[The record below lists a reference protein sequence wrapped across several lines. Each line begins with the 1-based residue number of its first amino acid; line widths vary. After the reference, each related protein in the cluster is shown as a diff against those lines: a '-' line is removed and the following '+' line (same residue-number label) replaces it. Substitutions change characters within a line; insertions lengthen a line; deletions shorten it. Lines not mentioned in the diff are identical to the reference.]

1 MKDITEA
8 HEDYLKAI
16 YLISKKNKGGWVS
29 NKEISHFLNIK
40 PASVSNMLYKLRDQ
54 NFIYWKPRSP
64 IRLAKKGKEVVQELL
79 KNYNR
84 LQEFFKQVLHLE
96 DQYLIQELA
105 CKIEHLI
112 TPEVSNALEE
122 LITLETIQLS

>member
-1 MKDITEA
+1 MQEIAEC

-29 NKEISHFLNIK
+29 NKEISNFLKIK
-40 PASVSNMLYKLRDQ
+40 PASVSNMLYKLKEQD
-54 NFIYWKPRSP
+54 FIYWKPRSP
-64 IRLAKKGKEVVQELL
+64 IRLTKKGKKIVQELV

-84 LQEFFKQVLHLE
+84 LQHFFERVLNLK
-96 DQYLIQELA
+96 DPQLIQELS

-112 TPEVSNALEE
+112 TPEISNALEE
-122 LITLETIQLS
+122 LITMETI